1 MPPFIKTNVNDVLD
15 SDIPDLEP
23 SVELKGDLN
32 DLLQAQK
39 NQKPYKIQIVWRN
52 VIIMGLL
59 HVAAIYG
66 ATLCFGTAKWQT
78 VVAAILLYVYTG
90 LGITAGAHRLWSHR
104 SYKAKFPLRLFLAL
118 AQTMAVQN
126 HIYEWSRDH
135 RVHHKYSETDADPH
149 NAKRGFFF
157 AHVGWLLCRKHPEVI
172 NKGKTISYDDLLRDP
187 IVVFQRRYYI
197 PLILICCFILP
208 TLLPTLLWGETL
220 WNAYFIC
227 AVLRYVWT
235 LNMTWLVNSAAH
247 FWGRHPY
254 DKNIHPAENYLT
266 VYGAIGEGFHNYH
279 HTFPWDY
286 STSELGWR
294 FNLTTMFINAMAAI
308 GQAYDLKQVSPEMII
323 KRKLR
328 TGDIDT
334 HGNYG
339 LYNPPMM
346 KESTSLHH
354 RQDNDKQHQH

>member
-1 MPPFIKTNVNDVLD
+1 M
-15 SDIPDLEP
+15 
-23 SVELKGDLN
+23 
-32 DLLQAQK
+32 
-39 NQKPYKIQIVWRN
+39 
-52 VIIMGLL
+52 
-59 HVAAIYG
+59 
-66 ATLCFGTAKWQT
+66 
-78 VVAAILLYVYTG
+78 
-90 LGITAGAHRLWSHR
+90 
-104 SYKAKFPLRLFLAL
+104 
-118 AQTMAVQN
+118 
-126 HIYEWSRDH
+126 
-135 RVHHKYSETDADPH
+135 
-149 NAKRGFFF
+149 
-157 AHVGWLLCRKHPEVI
+157 
-172 NKGKTISYDDLLRDP
+172 
-187 IVVFQRRYYI
+187 
-197 PLILICCFILP
+197 
-208 TLLPTLLWGETL
+208 
-220 WNAYFIC
+220 
-227 AVLRYVWT
+227 
-235 LNMTWLVNSAAH
+235 
-247 FWGRHPY
+247 
-254 DKNIHPAENYLT
+254 T